1 MPYKSQISFYS
12 EINTTTKIEI
22 LSLTGALIKKVV
34 INTEIGN
41 NNIELF
47 REGLKRG
54 LYFIKISNDYRNY
67 NTNKLI
73 IN

>member
-1 MPYKSQISFYS
+1 MNSKSEISFYS
-12 EINTTTKIEI
+12 ETNASTKIDI
-22 LSLTGALIKKVV
+22 YSLTGALIRRVV
-34 INTEIGN
+34 VDTEIGN
-41 NNIELF
+41 NKHDLY